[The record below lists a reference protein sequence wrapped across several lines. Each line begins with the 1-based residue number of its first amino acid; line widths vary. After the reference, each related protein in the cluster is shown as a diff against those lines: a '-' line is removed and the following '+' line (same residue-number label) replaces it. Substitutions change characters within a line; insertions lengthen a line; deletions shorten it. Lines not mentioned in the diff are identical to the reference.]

1 VELVE
6 SKYNVAANKCCD
18 EIMISFTH

>member
-1 VELVE
+1 LVE